1 MRINYKI
8 DWQALGTMSGSKK
21 ISAKKQLILESALKI
36 IATKGLQNLSVTEVA
51 RSTELSKPLVLYHYE
66 TKERILEDICFFIF
80 KMGEYFVTSSS
91 REEESFEVKLR
102 NMVRAYFRWNLFND
116 EVSEIITLLPHFRE
130 KSLLLKRYY
139 KESEFFLNRE
149 WERIFL
155 ESLRYRS
162 LEELKIS
169 VFGVRSLLN
178 GALNAIITSPE
189 RVNYQEQALRLKF
202 NLETNLK
209 VELPSF
215 DF

>member
-139 KESEFFLNRE
+139 KESEFFINRE